1 MHATIRFPSK
11 AARAVLAAALV
22 LAGCAVEWQNRQ
34 PSQALKREA
43 APPGSVYAGWRV
55 YQARCARCHGEAA
68 TGGNGPDLTVAL
80 RQMGPRRFVGL
91 VLQRY
96 DLNQLADDNAIEQA
110 LQRRDGPMQMPVWG
124 SEPEV
129 SAHVMDL
136 YAYLAARS
144 EGTLAP
150 GRPPQR

>member
-1 MHATIRFPSK
+1 MPMSSPIPFK
-11 AARAVLAAALV
+11 AGAAVLAAAAL

-34 PSQALKREA
+34 PRQALQREA

-55 YQARCARCHGEAA
+55 YQARCASCHGSDA

-110 LQRRDGPMQMPVWG
+110 LQRREGPMQMPVWG

>member
-1 MHATIRFPSK
+1 MRQ
-11 AARAVLAAALV
+11 ARHLSILLALAATL
-22 LAGCAVEWQNRQ
+22 LAGCAVEWQNRHPRATLQ
-34 PSQALKREA
+34 REA

-55 YQARCARCHGEAA
+55 YESRCARCHGADA

-110 LQRRDGPMQMPVWG
+110 LQRRDGPLQMPVWG

>member
-1 MHATIRFPSK
+1 MTKTRFLP
-11 AARAVLAAALV
+11 ALLALAATL

-34 PSQALKREA
+34 PSRTLQREA
-43 APPGSVYAGWRV
+43 AAPGSVYAGWRV
-55 YQARCARCHGEAA
+55 YQARCARCHGDDA
-68 TGGNGPDLTVAL
+68 TGGIGPDLTVAL

-110 LQRRDGPMQMPVWG
+110 LQRREGPMQMPVWG